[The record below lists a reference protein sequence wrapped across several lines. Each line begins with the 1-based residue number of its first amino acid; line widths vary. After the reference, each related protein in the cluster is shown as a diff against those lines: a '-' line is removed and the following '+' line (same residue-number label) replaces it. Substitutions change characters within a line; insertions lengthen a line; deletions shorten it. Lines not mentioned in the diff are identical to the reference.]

1 MKTTNEI
8 KREIASYDNKFK
20 YMLLSR
26 MQSDCN
32 YYLGYG
38 NRCVDFLWATSV
50 EEHIKYM
57 KIIHDSFSESEKPQ
71 WLTIE
76 EIEKYELEM
85 INYGN

>member
-8 KREIASYDNKFK
+8 KREIEKYDNKFK

-38 NRCVDFLWATSV
+38 NRCVDHLWASTV
-50 EEHIKYM
+50 ERHIAYM
-57 KIIHDSFSESEKPQ
+57 KALHNSFSESEKPE
-71 WLTIE
+71 WLTMEGIE
-76 EIEKYELEM
+76 NYEREM
-85 INYGN
+85 LKEC

>member
-1 MKTTNEI
+1 MKNEI
-8 KREIASYDNKFK
+8 EKEIEKYDNKFK

-38 NRCVDFLWATSV
+38 NGCVDHLWASTV
-50 EEHIKYM
+50 ERHIAYM
-57 KIIHDSFSESEKPQ
+57 KALHNSFAESEKPQ
-71 WLTIE
+71 WLTME